1 MAAVVESS
9 TVVVDVESI
18 AAVVES
24 STVMVDV

>member
-9 TVVVDVESI
+9 TVVVDVGSI